1 MPSDLTD
8 SQSAT
13 DKKSSVATGI
23 IAFGI
28 VMAICYVAGSV
39 IETVIVSIL
48 LAIFLDPLVGLLARI
63 RIPRALGALIAIVL
77 LGAVVGLASVLLY
90 NRVQDFAQEL
100 PRYSSIIRQNV
111 INFRRRMDLLQ
122 KQTEQV
128 IPRAPTRTQTV
139 TVSDPSLVTQYLFP
153 GVQTAASALLLI
165 GFIPF
170 LVYFMLSWKDHLRDA
185 AVEAFRET
193 DRADIVNGL
202 HCVAIAMRR
211 YLAGNI
217 LVGLILSVASCI
229 LFLAIGLRYWLILGI
244 LSGFLSLIP
253 YLGVVLAAIGPVLI
267 TVPQNH
273 TLGEYFILVGSIV
286 LIHLFGLNFVFPK
299 IVGAQVNMNPLAV
312 TLALMLW
319 GWMWGAMGLILA
331 IPITA
336 AAKAVCDN
344 IGRLR
349 KYGRLLGE

>member
-1 MPSDLTD
+1 MPTDLIE

-13 DKKSSVATGI
+13 NRTSGIASGI

-28 VMAICYVAGSV
+28 VMAICYFAGSV

-48 LAIFLDPLVGLLARI
+48 LAIFLDPLVGLLSRI
-63 RIPRALGALIAIVL
+63 RIPRAIGALIAILL

-90 NRVQDFAQEL
+90 NRVQDFADDL
-100 PRYSSIIRQNV
+100 PRYSSIIRQSV

-128 IPRAPTRTQTV
+128 IPRAPARSQTV
-139 TVSDPSLVTQYLFP
+139 TVSDPSLVSQYLFP
-153 GVQTAASALLLI
+153 GVQTAASVLLLI

-170 LVYFMLSWKDHLRDA
+170 LIYFMLSWKDHLQQ
-185 AVEAFRET
+185 AVVGAFAESE
-193 DRADIVNGL
+193 RAEIVNGL
-202 HCVAIAMRR
+202 HSVAVAMRR

-217 LVGLILSVASCI
+217 VVGLILSAASAI
-229 LFLAIGLRYWLILGI
+229 LFLALGLRYWLILGI

-253 YLGVVLAAIGPVLI
+253 YLGVLLAAIGPVLI

-273 TLGEYFILVGSIV
+273 TLGEYLILIGSIV
-286 LIHLFGLNFVFPK
+286 VIHLFGLNFVFPK

-344 IGRLR
+344 VGRLR
-349 KYGRLLGE
+349 KFGRLLGE

>member
-8 SQSAT
+8 SQTAT
-13 DKKSSVATGI
+13 NKTSGVASGI

-48 LAIFLDPLVGLLARI
+48 LAIFLDPLVGLMARI
-63 RIPRALGALIAIVL
+63 RIPRALGALVAIVL

-90 NRVQDFAQEL
+90 NRVLDFAQEL
-100 PRYSSIIRQNV
+100 PRYSSIIRQSV
-111 INFRRRMDLLQ
+111 INFRRRMDRLQ

-128 IPRAPTRTQTV
+128 IPRAPERTQTV
-139 TVSDPSLVTQYLFP
+139 TVTDPSLLSRYLFP
-153 GVQTAASALLLI
+153 GVQTAASALLLL

-170 LVYFMLSWKDHLRDA
+170 LIYFMLSWKDRLGQA
-185 AVEAFRET
+185 AVEAFEEA
-193 DRADIVNGL
+193 DRAEVINGL
-202 HCVAIAMRR
+202 HGVAIAMRR

-217 LVGLILSVASCI
+217 LVGLILSAASAI
-229 LFLAIGLRYWLILGI
+229 LFLAIGLRYWLIMGI

-253 YLGVVLAAIGPVLI
+253 YLGVLLAAIGPVL
-267 TVPQNH
+267 VALPQSH
-273 TLGEYFILVGSIV
+273 TLGEYLILVGSIV
-286 LIHLFGLNFVFPK
+286 VIHLFGLNFVFPK

-319 GWMWGAMGLILA
+319 GWLWGAMGLILA

-336 AAKAVCDN
+336 GAKAVCDN
-344 IGRLR
+344 IGRF
-349 KYGRLLGE
+349 KKFGRLLGE